1 MNFSITIL
9 YASETGTAQDVAEQI
24 WKRAKRKGL
33 NSMVSAL
40 DDYDLTNF
48 GLEDLMVF
56 VVATTGQ
63 GDPPDNMKQFWRFL
77 LRKSLPPSMLSNVRY
92 GVIGLGDSSYKKF
105 NFAAKKLNKRL
116 AQLGGIELLPIGLA
130 DDQHDLGID
139 AVLTLWVKK
148 FWEKIASIYNIP
160 EISIHDNVEGIIE
173 RYKVTVLDD
182 HKEKSLM
189 ETAHYLETDIYTRE
203 MDLKNDMKIGTVID
217 NIRTTAEDHFQDVR
231 LIKIL
236 KEDIIYEPGDIIYV
250 RPKNSLKQIEK
261 FFNVLNDNNIL
272 LYPDMIVQV
281 SKKEIKVPYV
291 LRQTLTLGEIVAQ
304 YWDLSYKPRR
314 STFEV
319 LHQISEN
326 DLEKEKL
333 HEFTIPSGQE
343 ELYNYVNRPRRNI
356 IEVLADFPH
365 TTSKLNIQILFEI
378 MSPIKPRAFS
388 IASSM
393 RSTKN
398 EIHILVAVVNY
409 KTKILERRLGL
420 CSNWLANLK
429 VNSKIIFWIRKG
441 TFIFPSNVPKILIGP
456 GTGIAPFRSLLLEE
470 AATKQDLST
479 CLLFFGCRYKEKDYH
494 CKEDFINLART
505 TDLKLFSAFSR
516 DQEDKIYVQHIIR
529 ENKSLCWEFLQ
540 NGANIYLAG
549 SSKNMPNNVRDEFI
563 DLIKE
568 NGKFT
573 YEEAV
578 NFIENLEK
586 NNRYQSETC
595 KKMAGSYTKK
605 EIGAGPEEQ
614 TLLKDSNGAR
624 IVPAKGSEPVRLSP
638 GWEGT
643 GRPDDELNFKGVT
656 MDQADLEINPP
667 SDRLHL
673 VFSILVLHG
682 IGILMPWNMFITAK
696 DYFVNYKLS
705 KEYTDIESN
714 YSTHFLSYL
723 GFASQIP
730 NLLFNWLNIFMKL
743 SGNLTTRIAW
753 SIFTLVLIFVFTVI
767 LAMTDSSK
775 WPGVFFWITMISV
788 VVLNTANG
796 IYQNSVFGMAAKLP
810 SKYTGAVILGSNI
823 CGTFT
828 ASLNLVSQIM
838 APNARTAAIYYFITA
853 LFILLACF
861 DTYFALPLNRFYRYH
876 ELLNQKELNKRQLEN
891 SASGKMETIPYW
903 KIVSQCAPQ
912 LLNIFLVFFVTL
924 TLFPAVQSDIKVS
937 NTEFIIPPDFYV
949 SIMCFLTF
957 NITAMIGS
965 SIASIVQWPSEKYL
979 IIPIILRIFFIPLFL
994 FCNYQPAEITRYL
1007 PVFIT
1012 NDWGYLVI
1020 GITMG
1025 ISHGYFSSI
1034 AMMYCP
1040 KMVDPQYSSVAGM
1053 FGAALLIT
1061 GIFTGV
1067 LFSFVMPMIIS

>member
-48 GLEDLMVF
+48 GLEDLIVF

-160 EISIHDNVEGIIE
+160 EISIHDKVEGIIE

-203 MDLKNDMKIGTVID
+203 MDLKNDMKIGTVIN

-586 NNRYQSETC
+586 NNRYQSET
-595 KKMAGSYTKK
+595 
-605 EIGAGPEEQ
+605 
-614 TLLKDSNGAR
+614 
-624 IVPAKGSEPVRLSP
+624 
-638 GWEGT
+638 
-643 GRPDDELNFKGVT
+643 
-656 MDQADLEINPP
+656 
-667 SDRLHL
+667 
-673 VFSILVLHG
+673 
-682 IGILMPWNMFITAK
+682 
-696 DYFVNYKLS
+696 
-705 KEYTDIESN
+705 
-714 YSTHFLSYL
+714 
-723 GFASQIP
+723 
-730 NLLFNWLNIFMKL
+730 
-743 SGNLTTRIAW
+743 W
-753 SIFTLVLIFVFTVI
+753 S
-767 LAMTDSSK
+767 
-775 WPGVFFWITMISV
+775 
-788 VVLNTANG
+788 
-796 IYQNSVFGMAAKLP
+796 
-810 SKYTGAVILGSNI
+810 
-823 CGTFT
+823 
-828 ASLNLVSQIM
+828 
-838 APNARTAAIYYFITA
+838 
-853 LFILLACF
+853 
-861 DTYFALPLNRFYRYH
+861 
-876 ELLNQKELNKRQLEN
+876 
-891 SASGKMETIPYW
+891 
-903 KIVSQCAPQ
+903 
-912 LLNIFLVFFVTL
+912 
-924 TLFPAVQSDIKVS
+924 
-937 NTEFIIPPDFYV
+937 
-949 SIMCFLTF
+949 
-957 NITAMIGS
+957 
-965 SIASIVQWPSEKYL
+965 
-979 IIPIILRIFFIPLFL
+979 
-994 FCNYQPAEITRYL
+994 
-1007 PVFIT
+1007 
-1012 NDWGYLVI
+1012 
-1020 GITMG
+1020 
-1025 ISHGYFSSI
+1025 
-1034 AMMYCP
+1034 
-1040 KMVDPQYSSVAGM
+1040 
-1053 FGAALLIT
+1053 
-1061 GIFTGV
+1061 
-1067 LFSFVMPMIIS
+1067 

>member
-1 MNFSITIL
+1 
-9 YASETGTAQDVAEQI
+9 
-24 WKRAKRKGL
+24 
-33 NSMVSAL
+33 
-40 DDYDLTNF
+40 
-48 GLEDLMVF
+48 
-56 VVATTGQ
+56 
-63 GDPPDNMKQFWRFL
+63 
-77 LRKSLPPSMLSNVRY
+77 
-92 GVIGLGDSSYKKF
+92 
-105 NFAAKKLNKRL
+105 
-116 AQLGGIELLPIGLA
+116 
-130 DDQHDLGID
+130 
-139 AVLTLWVKK
+139 
-148 FWEKIASIYNIP
+148 
-160 EISIHDNVEGIIE
+160 
-173 RYKVTVLDD
+173 
-182 HKEKSLM
+182 
-189 ETAHYLETDIYTRE
+189 
-203 MDLKNDMKIGTVID
+203 
-217 NIRTTAEDHFQDVR
+217 
-231 LIKIL
+231 
-236 KEDIIYEPGDIIYV
+236 
-250 RPKNSLKQIEK
+250 
-261 FFNVLNDNNIL
+261 
-272 LYPDMIVQV
+272 
-281 SKKEIKVPYV
+281 
-291 LRQTLTLGEIVAQ
+291 
-304 YWDLSYKPRR
+304 
-314 STFEV
+314 
-319 LHQISEN
+319 
-326 DLEKEKL
+326 
-333 HEFTIPSGQE
+333 
-343 ELYNYVNRPRRNI
+343 
-356 IEVLADFPH
+356 
-365 TTSKLNIQILFEI
+365 
-378 MSPIKPRAFS
+378 
-388 IASSM
+388 
-393 RSTKN
+393 
-398 EIHILVAVVNY
+398 
-409 KTKILERRLGL
+409 
-420 CSNWLANLK
+420 
-429 VNSKIIFWIRKG
+429 
-441 TFIFPSNVPKILIGP
+441 
-456 GTGIAPFRSLLLEE
+456 
-470 AATKQDLST
+470 
-479 CLLFFGCRYKEKDYH
+479 
-494 CKEDFINLART
+494 
-505 TDLKLFSAFSR
+505 
-516 DQEDKIYVQHIIR
+516 
-529 ENKSLCWEFLQ
+529 
-540 NGANIYLAG
+540 
-549 SSKNMPNNVRDEFI
+549 
-563 DLIKE
+563 
-568 NGKFT
+568 
-573 YEEAV
+573 
-578 NFIENLEK
+578 
-586 NNRYQSETC
+586 
-595 KKMAGSYTKK
+595 MAGSYTKK

-682 IGILMPWNMFITAK
+682 IGILIPWNMFITAK

-775 WPGVFFWITMISV
+775 WPGVFFWITMVSV

-828 ASLNLVSQIM
+828 AFINLISQIM

-876 ELLNQKELNKRQLEN
+876 ELLNQKELNKRQLESN
-891 SASGKMETIPYW
+891 TRGKPETVPYW

-924 TLFPAVQSDIKVS
+924 SLFPAVQSDIKVS

-949 SIMCFLTF
+949 SVMCFLTF

-1012 NDWGYLVI
+1012 NDWVYLVI

-1040 KMVDPQYSSVAGM
+1040 RMVDQQYSSVAGM